1 MAQVSPVGQNH
12 VATAED
18 AGEQKVNGLNGATL
32 TDLDQSSVYFKRTTM
47 PSAAFGVIETED
59 RRDVVS
65 SHAGLGQ
72 LVSSVST
79 AGSFPPAPRLSH
91 TPTSDFQP
99 PYFPPP
105 YNLPSQQTMDFHHPH
120 FNTDSY
126 SHLSS
131 FHQGTQQYHQLHP
144 ADRNV
149 LRPREDQ
156 IHMHTGLTAPHDVRR
171 TDYGALRR
179 PDVLVPGA
187 HHLSFGEQDAAML
200 NIHPGTGLPI
210 IDEANHQVS

>member
-1 MAQVSPVGQNH
+1 
-12 VATAED
+12 
-18 AGEQKVNGLNGATL
+18 
-32 TDLDQSSVYFKRTTM
+32 
-47 PSAAFGVIETED
+47 
-59 RRDVVS
+59 
-65 SHAGLGQ
+65 
-72 LVSSVST
+72 
-79 AGSFPPAPRLSH
+79 
-91 TPTSDFQP
+91 
-99 PYFPPP
+99 
-105 YNLPSQQTMDFHHPH
+105 MDFHHPH

-210 IDEANHQVS
+210 IDEANHQVGMIIYYIIILLFLMFHFYSLYIILKLVKISLLFFWHIVFVSLFFLRKNVQLDKFSGHTESIYVFKIL